1 MSSDSPRYID
11 IIDPNNFQTHRKP
24 IIQRLEKKLSG
35 RVIVYTAASF
45 HPFPEIMIQ
54 DIPLFEDLLRSV
66 AEADIG
72 YLIINSPGG
81 DGNVAEKILLMC
93 RQRFPKGFNVIVPDF
108 AKSAATMIALGS
120 DKILMGYLAELGP
133 IDPQL
138 RMAPLGEIIPA
149 RSFIDGLEIIRKKV
163 TEDHDPV
170 QMYFPMMSQIR
181 PEILASCNSAI
192 EGAREFAKKWLK
204 SYMLKKDPEQAER
217 VAEWLSGGKM
227 YKSHG
232 KVIDFFEAK
241 NVLRLNVERVDPNSD
256 LWTDIWELYCR
267 EINWLQ
273 QHQGQGAAKLFESE
287 SVSLTMNIQVLM
299 QARPPSAGPPAPP
312 VTPPTK
318 PTPQAPIPPKESQV
332 PSEEAGLPDSRT

>member
-1 MSSDSPRYID
+1 
-11 IIDPNNFQTHRKP
+11 
-24 IIQRLEKKLSG
+24 
-35 RVIVYTAASF
+35 
-45 HPFPEIMIQ
+45 MIQ

-66 AEADIG
+66 AKADVG

-81 DGNVAEKILLMC
+81 DGNVAEKVLLMC

-192 EGAREFAKKWLK
+192 EGAKEFAKKWLK
-204 SYMLKKDPEQAER
+204 RYMLKSDPEQAER
-217 VAEWLSGGKM
+217 VAEWLSGGKV

-232 KVIDFFEAK
+232 KVIDFDEAK
-241 NVLRLNVERVDPNSD
+241 NVLKLNVERIDPDSD
-256 LWTDIWELYCR
+256 LWADIWELYCR

-273 QHQGQGAAKLFESE
+273 QHQREGAAKIFESD
-287 SVSLTMNIQVLM
+287 SVSLTMNVQVLM
-299 QARPPSAGPPAPP
+299 QVRPPSARPPAPP
-312 VTPPTK
+312 SVPPAEPPK
-318 PTPQAPIPPKESQV
+318 QSGMPPKE
-332 PSEEAGLPDSRT
+332 LPIVF

>member
-1 MSSDSPRYID
+1 MSSPRYTD
-11 IIDPNNFQTHRKP
+11 LIDPNNFYTHRKP
-24 IIQRLEKKLSG
+24 IIQRLEKKLEG

-54 DIPLFEDLLRSV
+54 DILLFEDLLRSV
-66 AEADIG
+66 AKADVG

-93 RQRFPKGFNVIVPDF
+93 RYRFPKGFNVIVPDF
-108 AKSAATMIALGS
+108 AKSAAAMIALGS
-120 DKILMGYLAELGP
+120 DKIMMGYLAELGP

-181 PEILASCNSAI
+181 PEILASCQSAI
-192 EGAREFAKKWLK
+192 EGAREFAKRWLK
-204 SYMLKKDPEQAER
+204 GYMLKEDPEQAEK
-217 VAEWLSGGKM
+217 VAEWLSGGEM

-232 KVIDFFEAK
+232 KVIDFNEAK
-241 NVLRLNVERVDPNSD
+241 NVLKLNVERIDPNSD
-256 LWTDIWELYCR
+256 LWADIWELYCR

-273 QHQGQGAAKLFESE
+273 QHQREGAAKLFESE

-299 QARPPSAGPPAPP
+299 PTRPPSAGPQ
-312 VTPPTK
+312 TPPL
-318 PTPQAPIPPKESQV
+318 APSVEPPKQATPPPQEPSM
-332 PSEEAGLPDSRT
+332 PSEETKMPESKP

>member
-1 MSSDSPRYID
+1 MSPD
-11 IIDPNNFQTHRKP
+11 IAKYTDIVDPNNFHSHRKP
-24 IIQRLEKKLSG
+24 IIQRLEKKLNG
-35 RVIVYTAASF
+35 RVIVYTASPF

-66 AEADIG
+66 AGADVG

-81 DGNVAEKILLMC
+81 DGNVAEKFLLMC
-93 RQRFPKGFNVIVPDF
+93 RQRFPKGFNVVVPDF

-120 DKILMGYLAELGP
+120 DKILMSYLAELGP

-138 RMAPLGEIIPA
+138 RMAPLGEVIPA

-181 PEILASCNSAI
+181 PEILASCYGAI
-192 EGAREFAKKWLK
+192 DGARKFAEKWLK
-204 SYMLKKDPEQAER
+204 NYMLKDDPEQAKR
-217 VAEWLSGGKM
+217 VAKWLSEGEM

-232 KVIDFFEAK
+232 KVIDFDEAK
-241 NVLRLNVERVDPNSD
+241 NVLKLNVDKIDPNSD
-256 LWTDIWELYCR
+256 LWADVWELYCR
-267 EINWLQ
+267 SIHWLQ

-287 SVSLTMNIQVLM
+287 SVSLVMNLQVLM
-299 QARPPSAGPPAPP
+299 QARPPRAAPSAPP
-312 VTPPTK
+312 LAPPTQ
-318 PTPQAPIPPKESQV
+318 PPQQAPTPPKEQ
-332 PSEEAGLPDSRT
+332 PSSPSSEGPK

>member
-11 IIDPNNFQTHRKP
+11 IIDPNNFHTHRKP
-24 IIQRLEKKLSG
+24 IIQRLEKTLGG

-108 AKSAATMIALGS
+108 AKSAATMIAIGS

-204 SYMLKKDPEQAER
+204 SYMLKNDPEQAER
-217 VAEWLSGGKM
+217 VAEWLSGGKI

-232 KVIDFFEAK
+232 KVIDFNEAK
-241 NVLRLNVERVDPNSD
+241 NALKLNVERIDPNSD
-256 LWTDIWELYCR
+256 LWADIWELYCR

-299 QARPPSAGPPAPP
+299 QARPPSAGPQTPP
-312 VTPPTK
+312 LVPPTK
-318 PTPQAPIPPKESQV
+318 PPQQAPVPPKESPV
-332 PSEEAGLPDSRT
+332 PSEETRMPD